1 MSHGRSIRIYL
12 ADGSAAGIRHAEI
25 VNWTGQAVVCPRAR
39 MAELKAW
46 EEAQRP
52 GVYLLVGDDP
62 EGTRPLIYVGEAE
75 HVLDRLRQHV
85 ADEKKEFWDQVVLF
99 TSKDA
104 NLTKAHVKYLE
115 SRIVEL
121 AREIDRARLVNG
133 NTPPRPSL
141 PRADRD
147 AMEEFLGPARLLLAA
162 LGFTALQPL
171 ARRSNKDTAEGPS
184 GPLAGVE
191 LRLVV
196 PKRGTDARGHQT
208 DEGFVVLAGSK
219 GDGETRDSL
228 QKGWRALREEL
239 LADRSLVA
247 RDGGI
252 EFTRDVLFASSSAA
266 ASVTL
271 GGVWGGR
278 TGWKTTDGRTL
289 ADLESALA
297 LAADVAPEGG

>member
-1 MSHGRSIRIYL
+1 MSHGRTIRIYL
-12 ADGSAAGIRHAEI
+12 ADGSAAGIRHAEV

-39 MAELKAW
+39 VAELKGW

-62 EGTRPLIYVGEAE
+62 EGTRPLVYVGEAE
-75 HVLDRLRQHV
+75 HVLDRLKQHV
-85 ADEKKEFWDQVVLF
+85 ADEKKDFWDQVVLF

-121 AREIDRARLVNG
+121 AREIDRTRLYNG

-171 ARRSNKDTAEGPS
+171 ARIASNAAEGPS
-184 GPLAGVE
+184 GPLADVE
-191 LRLVV
+191 LRLSI
-196 PKRGTDARGHQT
+196 PKRGVDARGHLT
-208 DEGFVVLAGSK
+208 DEGLVVRSGSK
-219 GDGETRDSL
+219 GDRTVRSTL
-228 QKGWRALREEL
+228 SKGWVAMRSEL
-239 LADRSLVA
+239 LADGSVM
-247 RDGGI
+247 DTGTVI
-252 EFTRDVLFASSSAA
+252 EFKRDVLFASPSAA
-266 ASVTL
+266 ASLVAGGSWNGRAGWKNADGVTL
-271 GGVWGGR
+271 GELEGG
-278 TGWKTTDGRTL
+278 
-289 ADLESALA
+289 
-297 LAADVAPEGG
+297 LAAPPAAEPDAS

>member
-12 ADGSAAGIRHAEI
+12 ADGSAAGIRHAEV
-25 VNWTGQAVVCPRAR
+25 VNWTGQAIVCPRTR
-39 MAELKAW
+39 VAELKGW

-62 EGTRPLIYVGEAE
+62 EGTRPLVYIGEAE
-75 HVLDRLRQHV
+75 HVLDRLKQHV
-85 ADEKKEFWDQVVLF
+85 ADEKKDFWDQVVLF

-121 AREIDRARLVNG
+121 AREIDRTRLYNG

-171 ARRSNKDTAEGPS
+171 ARRAADNSVGPS
-184 GPLAGVE
+184 GPLAHIE

-196 PKRGTDARGHQT
+196 PKRQTDARGHQT
-208 DEGFVVLAGSK
+208 DEGFVVVAGSK
-219 GDGETRDSL
+219 GDGTLRDSL

-239 LADRSLVA
+239 VADGSIRTTPT
-247 RDGGI
+247 GI
-252 EFTRDVLFASSSAA
+252 EFARDVLFASPSAA
-266 ASVTL
+266 ASVTM

-278 TGWKTTDGRTL
+278 TGWKTADGVTL
-289 ADLESALA
+289 ADLEGG
-297 LAADVAPEGG
+297 LAAPSVAEPEAS

>member
-12 ADGSAAGIRHAEI
+12 ADGSAAGIRHAEV
-25 VNWTGQAVVCPRAR
+25 VNWTGQAIVCPRTR
-39 MAELKAW
+39 VAELKGW

-62 EGTRPLIYVGEAE
+62 EGTRPLVYIGEAE
-75 HVLDRLRQHV
+75 HVLDRLKQHV
-85 ADEKKEFWDQVVLF
+85 ADEKKDFWDQVVLF

-121 AREIDRARLVNG
+121 VREIDRARLSNG

-141 PRADRD
+141 PRADQD

-171 ARRSNKDTAEGPS
+171 ARRAADNSVGPS
-184 GPLAGVE
+184 GPLAHIE

-196 PKRGTDARGHQT
+196 PKRQTDARGHQT
-208 DEGFVVLAGSK
+208 DEGFVVVAGSK
-219 GDGETRDSL
+219 GDGTLRDSL

-239 LADRSLVA
+239 VADGSIRTTPT
-247 RDGGI
+247 GI
-252 EFTRDVLFASSSAA
+252 EFARDVLFASPSAA
-266 ASVTL
+266 ASVTM

-278 TGWKTTDGRTL
+278 TGWKTADGVTL
-289 ADLESALA
+289 ADLEGG
-297 LAADVAPEGG
+297 LAAPSVAEPEAS

>member
-12 ADGSAAGIRHAEI
+12 ADGSAAGIRHAEV
-25 VNWTGQAVVCPRAR
+25 VNWTGQAVVCPRTR
-39 MAELKAW
+39 VAELKGW
-46 EEAQRP
+46 EETQRP

-62 EGTRPLIYVGEAE
+62 EGTRPLLYVGEAE
-75 HVLDRLRQHV
+75 HVLDRLKQHA
-85 ADEKKEFWDQVVLF
+85 ADDSKEFWDQVVLF

-104 NLTKAHVKYLE
+104 HLTKAHVKYLE

-121 AREIDRARLVNG
+121 AREIERTKLVNG

-171 ARRSNKDTAEGPS
+171 ARRLADSAVGPS
-184 GPLAGVE
+184 GPFAHIE

-196 PKRGTDARGHQT
+196 PKRQTDARGYQT

-219 GDGETRDSL
+219 GDATVRESL
-228 QKGWRALREEL
+228 HKGWRTRREEL
-239 LADRSLVA
+239 LADGSIRTTA
-247 RDGGI
+247 TGI
-252 EFTRDVLFASSSAA
+252 EFARDVLFTSSSAA
-266 ASVTL
+266 SSVTL
-271 GGVWGGR
+271 GGRWGGPDGWR
-278 TGWKTTDGRTL
+278 TADGTTLGALEAGLGSAPSDGRSG
-289 ADLESALA
+289 AS
-297 LAADVAPEGG
+297 

>member
-12 ADGSAAGIRHAEI
+12 ADGSAAGIRHAEV

-39 MAELKAW
+39 VAELKEW

-52 GVYLLVGDDP
+52 GVYLLFGDDP
-62 EGTRPLIYVGEAE
+62 EGTRPLVYIGEAE
-75 HVLDRLRQHV
+75 HVLDRLKQHA
-85 ADEKKEFWDQVVLF
+85 ADAKKDFWDQVVLY

-121 AREIDRARLVNG
+121 AREIDRARLVNS

-147 AMEEFLGPARLLLAA
+147 AMEEFIGPARLLLAA

-171 ARRSNKDTAEGPS
+171 ARRAEGSTEGPS
-184 GPLAGVE
+184 GPLADVD
-191 LRLVV
+191 LYFKV
-196 PKRGTDARGHQT
+196 PKRKVDARGHQT

-219 GDGETRDSL
+219 GDAKVRDSL
-228 QKGWRALREEL
+228 SKGWRVMREEL
-239 LADRSLVA
+239 VADGSIVA
-247 RDGGI
+247 TGTGL
-252 EFTRDVLFASSSAA
+252 EFTRDVLFSSPSAA
-266 ASVTL
+266 AAVVVGGVWNGRAGWKNAEGVTL
-271 GGVWGGR
+271 GELEGG
-278 TGWKTTDGRTL
+278 
-289 ADLESALA
+289 
-297 LAADVAPEGG
+297 LAATDDTEPDDE

>member
-1 MSHGRSIRIYL
+1 MSHGRTIRIYL
-12 ADGSAAGIRHAEI
+12 ADGSAAGIRHAEV

-39 MAELKAW
+39 VAELKDW

-62 EGTRPLIYVGEAE
+62 DGTRPLVYIGEAE
-75 HVLDRLRQHV
+75 HVLDRLKQHA
-85 ADEKKEFWDQVVLF
+85 ADGKKDFWDQVALF

-121 AREIDRARLVNG
+121 AREIDRAKLVNG

-171 ARRSNKDTAEGPS
+171 ARRAADSAVGPS
-184 GPLAGVE
+184 GPLAHVE

-196 PKRGTDARGHQT
+196 PKRHTDARGHQT

-219 GDGETRDSL
+219 GDATLRGSL
-228 QKGWRALREEL
+228 QKGWLALREEL
-239 LADRSLVA
+239 IADGSLRTTPTGVQF
-247 RDGGI
+247 
-252 EFTRDVLFASSSAA
+252 ERDVLFASPSAA
-266 ASVTL
+266 ASVTM

-278 TGWKTTDGRTL
+278 TGWKTAEGATL
-289 ADLESALA
+289 ADLENGLVTASLPT
-297 LAADVAPEGG
+297 LPAPA

>member
-25 VNWTGQAVVCPRAR
+25 VNWTGQAIVCPRVR
-39 MAELKAW
+39 LAELADW

-62 EGTRPLIYVGEAE
+62 EGARPLLYVGEAE
-75 HVLDRLRQHV
+75 HVLVRLRQHM
-85 ADEKKEFWDQVVLF
+85 ADTRRDFWDQVVLF

-115 SRIVEL
+115 SRLVEL
-121 AREIDRARLVNG
+121 ARDVDRSTLFNG

-141 PRADRD
+141 PRPDRD
-147 AMEEFLGPARLLLAA
+147 AMEEFLSEARLLLAA

-171 ARRSNKDTAEGPS
+171 ARRAAESAEGPS
-184 GPLAGVE
+184 GPLAHVE

-196 PKRGTDARGHQT
+196 PGRQTDARGHQT
-208 DEGFVVLAGSK
+208 DEGFVVRAGSR
-219 GDGETRDSL
+219 GDATVRDSL
-228 QKGWRALREEL
+228 QKGWRARREEL
-239 LADRSLVA
+239 LADGSLRVTNQGLEYA
-247 RDGGI
+247 
-252 EFTRDVLFASSSAA
+252 RDVLFPSSSAA

-278 TGWKTTDGRTL
+278 TGWKTADGRTL
-289 ADLESALA
+289 ADLEDALA
-297 LAADVAPEGG
+297 GGPADSAD